1 MRRGNKKCPNCGTP
15 VPWSRLWLKTWIWAE
30 WPCPQ
35 CKATLEFS
43 MRRRTIASIIFGVC
57 IGLICAFVPHGFV
70 WYRILAVVIGVALL
84 CTAIYWFFDSI
95 NIKKACHSDSQEF
108 QNIPPD

>member
-1 MRRGNKKCPNCGTP
+1 MTRGNRKCPNCGTP

-43 MRRRTIASIIFGVC
+43 MRRRLIASIIYGVC
-57 IGLICAFVPHGFV
+57 VGLWSAFALHGIAWYGTLLAAIGVVAIGL
-70 WYRILAVVIGVALL
+70 AL
-84 CTAIYWFFDSI
+84 YWFFESVKM
-95 NIKKACHSDSQEF
+95 KKADYSDSQEF
-108 QNIPPD
+108 